1 MSLVSYLGC
10 NKELSFDEDDSENPV
25 LIGEFFSEHV
35 DRENIKAKF
44 STPYVYEIQSN
55 KHDTIWVDFYSYAPN
70 KKMYQETLEELQVY
84 LDELLSQGEYAELY
98 VCWLG
103 DEKEET
109 RLTQEI
115 FIDSDDFFKLEL
127 PENSFTRFRKK

>member
-10 NKELSFDEDDSENPV
+10 NKELPFDEDSLKRPV
-25 LIGEFFSEHV
+25 VIGEFFSEQA
-35 DRENIKAKF
+35 DRDNVKPKF
-44 STPYVYEIQSN
+44 TTPYVYEIQSN
-55 KHDTIWVDFYSYAPN
+55 KHETIWVDFYSYAPN
-70 KKMYQETLEELQVY
+70 KKMYHETLEELHTY
-84 LDELLSQGEYAELY
+84 LNDLLAPGEYAELY